1 MTRAQFDSLFARVD
15 NAGRWGAADEQGTL
29 KLGQRPEQRSKSGV
43 I

>member
-29 KLGQRPEQRSKSGV
+29 NLVSALSSDRNLE
-43 I
+43 